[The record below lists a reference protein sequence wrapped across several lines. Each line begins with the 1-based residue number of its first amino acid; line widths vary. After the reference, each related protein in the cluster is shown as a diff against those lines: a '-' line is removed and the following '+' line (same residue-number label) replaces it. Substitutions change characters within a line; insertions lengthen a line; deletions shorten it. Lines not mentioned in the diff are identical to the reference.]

1 MRDCVL
7 VLHNIRSAHN
17 VGSMFRTADGA
28 GVSRI
33 ILSGYTPGV
42 TDPRGKERAP
52 FVKVSLGAEKI
63 VPYSRAKVLSAALK
77 KLKKEG
83 YTIIALEQNKSSTS
97 LFDYQVKKRPRRSAV
112 GAPTKASEKLAVV
125 MGNEVRGINT
135 QSLRHADHILHIP
148 MQGKKESLNVGVAA
162 GIALFTL
169 MK

>member
-17 VGSMFRTADGA
+17 VWSMFRTADGA
-28 GVSRI
+28 GVSHI
-33 ILSGYTPGV
+33 VLSGYTPGPQ
-42 TDPRGKERAP
+42 DPRGKERRP
-52 FVKVSLGAEKI
+52 FIKVSLGAEKI
-63 VPYSRAKVLSAALK
+63 VPYSRAKVLSAVLK

-83 YTIIALEQNKSSTS
+83 YTIVAIEQNKNSKS
-97 LFDYQVKKRPRRSAV
+97 LFEYSPAKNK
-112 GAPTKASEKLAVV
+112 KLAVV
-125 MGNEVRGINT
+125 MGNEVRGINA

-169 MK
+169 LK

>member
-42 TDPRGKERAP
+42 TDPRGKEHQP
-52 FVKVSLGAEKI
+52 FIKVSLGAEKI
-63 VPYSRAKVLSAALK
+63 VPYSRGKALSAVLK

-83 YTIIALEQNKSSTS
+83 YTIIALEQNKSSKS
-97 LFDYQVKKRPRRSAV
+97 LFGYSPAKD
-112 GAPTKASEKLAVV
+112 TKLVVV

-169 MK
+169 LK

>member
-1 MRDCVL
+1 
-7 VLHNIRSAHN
+7 
-17 VGSMFRTADGA
+17 MFRTADGA

-33 ILSGYTPGV
+33 IISGYTPGV

-63 VPYSRAKVLSAALK
+63 VPYSRGKVLSAVLK

-83 YTIIALEQNKSSTS
+83 YTILALEQNKNSKS
-97 LFDYQVKKRPRRSAV
+97 LFEYSPAKD
-112 GAPTKASEKLAVV
+112 EKLAVV
-125 MGNEVRGINT
+125 MGNEVRGINA
-135 QSLRHADHILHIP
+135 QSLRHTDHILHIP

-169 MK
+169 LK

>member
-28 GVSRI
+28 GVARI
-33 ILSGYTPGV
+33 VLSGYTPGV

-63 VPYSRAKVLSAALK
+63 VPYSRGKVLSAVLK

-83 YTIIALEQNKSSTS
+83 YTIVAIEQNKNSKS
-97 LFDYQVKKRPRRSAV
+97 LFEYSPAKNK
-112 GAPTKASEKLAVV
+112 KLAVV
-125 MGNEVRGINT
+125 MGNEVRGINA

-169 MK
+169 LQ

>member
-28 GVSRI
+28 GVSRV
-33 ILSGYTPGV
+33 ILSGYTPGPQ
-42 TDPRGKERAP
+42 DPRGKERQP
-52 FVKVSLGAEKI
+52 FIKVSLGAEKI

-83 YTIIALEQNKSSTS
+83 YTIVALEQNKISKS
-97 LFDYQVKKRPRRSAV
+97 LFEYSPIKN
-112 GAPTKASEKLAVV
+112 EKLAIV

-135 QSLRHADHILHIP
+135 QSLKHADHILHIP
-148 MQGKKESLNVGVAA
+148 MQGKKESLNVGVAC
-162 GIALFTL
+162 GVALFTL
-169 MK
+169 LK

>member
-28 GVSRI
+28 GVSCI
-33 ILSGYTPGV
+33 ILSGYTPGPQ
-42 TDPRGKERAP
+42 DPRGKERAP

-63 VPYSRAKVLSAALK
+63 VPYSRAKVLSAVLK

-83 YTIIALEQNKSSTS
+83 YTIVAIEQNKNSKS
-97 LFDYQVKKRPRRSAV
+97 LFEYSPAKN
-112 GAPTKASEKLAVV
+112 EKLAVV
-125 MGNEVRGINT
+125 MGNEVRGINI
-135 QSLRHADHILHIP
+135 QSLRHADHVLHIP

-169 MK
+169 LK

>member
-28 GVSRI
+28 GVSRV
-33 ILSGYTPGV
+33 ILSGYTPGP
-42 TDPRGKERAP
+42 TDPRGKERRP
-52 FVKVSLGAEKI
+52 FVKVSLGAEKV
-63 VPYSRAKVLSAALK
+63 VPYSRAKVLSTALK

-83 YTIIALEQNKSSTS
+83 CTIVALEQNKTSAS
-97 LFDYQVKKRPRRSAV
+97 LFDY
-112 GAPTKASEKLAVV
+112 APKANEKLVVV
-125 MGNEVRGINT
+125 MGNEVRGINA
-135 QSLRHADHILHIP
+135 QSLKHADHILHIP

-169 MK
+169 LK

>member
-28 GVSRI
+28 GVARI
-33 ILSGYTPGV
+33 VLSGYTPGV

-63 VPYSRAKVLSAALK
+63 VPYSRAKVLSAVLK

-83 YTIIALEQNKSSTS
+83 YTIVAIEQNKNSKS
-97 LFDYQVKKRPRRSAV
+97 LFEYSPAKNK
-112 GAPTKASEKLAVV
+112 KLAVV
-125 MGNEVRGINT
+125 MGNEVRGINA

-169 MK
+169 LR

>member
-33 ILSGYTPGV
+33 ILSGYTPGPQ
-42 TDPRGKERAP
+42 DPRGKERAP

-63 VPYSRAKVLSAALK
+63 VPYSRAKVLSAVLK

-83 YTIIALEQNKSSTS
+83 YMIIALEQNKTSTS
-97 LFDYQVKKRPRRSAV
+97 LFDFLPPA
-112 GAPTKASEKLAVV
+112 TKKLAVV
-125 MGNEVRGINT
+125 MGNEVRGINA
-135 QSLRHADHILHIP
+135 QSLKHADHVLHIP

-162 GIALFTL
+162 GAALFTL
-169 MK
+169 LK

>member
-33 ILSGYTPGV
+33 IISGYTPGV

-63 VPYSRAKVLSAALK
+63 VPYSRGKVLSAVLK

-83 YTIIALEQNKSSTS
+83 YTIIALEQNKTSTS
-97 LFDYQVKKRPRRSAV
+97 LFDYSPTANKSAGRRM
-112 GAPTKASEKLAVV
+112 AVV
-125 MGNEVRGINT
+125 MGNEVRGINA
-135 QSLRHADHILHIP
+135 QSLKHADHILHIP

-169 MK
+169 LK

>member
-28 GVSRI
+28 GVRRI
-33 ILSGYTPGV
+33 ILSGYTPGP

-52 FVKVSLGAEKI
+52 FIKVSLGAEKI
-63 VPYSRAKVLSAALK
+63 IPYSRAKVLSTALK

-83 YTIIALEQNKSSTS
+83 YTIVAIEQNKNSKS
-97 LFDYQVKKRPRRSAV
+97 LFEYSPAKNK
-112 GAPTKASEKLAVV
+112 KLAVV
-125 MGNEVRGINT
+125 MGNEVRGINA

-162 GIALFTL
+162 RLALFTL
-169 MK
+169 LK